1 MKTIAV
7 YGSLKA
13 GRYNHGILKGSFYL
27 GTTKVRGT
35 LYLVSSYPALIEEG
49 DNEYDAE
56 VYEVPEDIYHS
67 VRGMELGAGYKEL
80 EVTCLLTGTLLTIDA
95 IVYYADTYL
104 EQRCKD
110 RYKVISLY

>member
-7 YGSLKA
+7 YGSLKK
-13 GRYNHGILKGSFYL
+13 GKYNHLMIEDCVKVGDI
-27 GTTKVRGT
+27 KVRGT
-35 LYLVSSYPALIEEG
+35 MYLVSSYPALIEEG